1 MSSAKKKAAEKKF
14 SSLNEEFKPKTKNQ
28 SEYLRTLI
36 DNDITFVTGCAGTGK
51 SYLAIG
57 LACQYFLEKRYDKI
71 IIVRPAV
78 EASKKGLGYLPGDLD
93 EKLTPYMLP
102 AVEHM
107 KRFLGLDVYHNAV
120 RDENIRFMSLE
131 YMRGTTI
138 NYSFAIL
145 EEAQNCT
152 TEQLKMFITRI
163 GTESKMLI
171 NGDTDQTDLWK
182 SEDADYSTD
191 LEYVIAKVRKATI
204 PGFGFAE
211 LDENDIQRHP
221 LIAPFLRIMK

>member
-1 MSSAKKKAAEKKF
+1 MSRAKKTTAEKKF
-14 SSLNEEFKPKTKNQ
+14 ASLKEEFKPKTKNQ
-28 SEYLRTLI
+28 SDYLRTLI

-57 LACQYFLEKRYDKI
+57 LACQYFLEQRFDRI

-78 EASKKGLGYLPGDLD
+78 EASKKGLGFLPGDLD
-93 EKLTPYMLP
+93 EKLCPYMLP

-107 KRFLGLDVYHNAV
+107 KRFLGPDTYHNAV

-138 NYSFAIL
+138 NNSFAIL

-163 GTESKMLI
+163 GMYSKMLI

-182 SEDADYSTD
+182 GENSDFSTD
-191 LEYVIAKVRKATI
+191 LEFVIQKVKKATI

-221 LIAPFLRIMK
+221 LISPFLRVMK